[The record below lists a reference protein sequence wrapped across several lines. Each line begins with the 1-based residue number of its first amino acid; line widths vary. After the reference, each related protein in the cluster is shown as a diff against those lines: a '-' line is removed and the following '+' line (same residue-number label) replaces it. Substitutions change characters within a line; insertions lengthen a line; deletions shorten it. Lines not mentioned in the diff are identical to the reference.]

1 MVVHWQFTFS
11 MWSTRVYLT
20 DKNESVNGKSSHQ
33 PRYHTTFTFTANLC
47 TMLSVALAR
56 TTTRSTTSRLLLHRT
71 FAAPAVQEVT
81 TADKATKFLEKHDK
95 SVFYFTAVWCPPCKA
110 IKPVY
115 EQLAEKYTDVAFAK
129 VGTAITTIATR
140 RVDM

>member
-1 MVVHWQFTFS
+1 
-11 MWSTRVYLT
+11 
-20 DKNESVNGKSSHQ
+20 
-33 PRYHTTFTFTANLC
+33 
-47 TMLSVALAR
+47 MLSVIASKTLLAR
-56 TTTRSTTSRLLLHRT
+56 TTTRSTASRLLLYRT

-81 TADKATKFLEKHDK
+81 TADKASKFLEKHDK
-95 SVFYFTAVWCPPCKA
+95 SVVYFTAVWCPPCKA

-129 VGTAITTIATR
+129 VCTATIATR

>member
-1 MVVHWQFTFS
+1 
-11 MWSTRVYLT
+11 
-20 DKNESVNGKSSHQ
+20 
-33 PRYHTTFTFTANLC
+33 
-47 TMLSVALAR
+47 MLSVVASTSLLAR
-56 TTTRSTTSRLLLHRT
+56 TTTRSTSRLLLHRT

-129 VGTAITTIATR
+129 V
-140 RVDM
+140 